1 MILLSDKYKFEVS
14 VLEDVVDALIKEL
27 FQKQE
32 LYGEVSEIEI
42 IDAVIERGLPLFYV
56 TVVSEGLRQK
66 ATANS
71 LLESSSVMSIA
82 HDKDDTQT
90 VVNDSCSKYSQKE
103 RIQKYDSAYLELS
116 THEPLFVKES
126 FFSDYQRASIQSTYI
141 PVFLLA
147 FFDVSKLSGNAPL
160 NDVIDYYRN
169 FYNSRKNM
177 GLIVERSDSIFVKSF
192 VDDKDIRKLIL
203 FNPLGRSFLRKYFKY
218 EKKDNSFRL
227 NPKLLISLT
236 DTDLYEIKSISNQI
250 LDSYYMRLNK

>member
-1 MILLSDKYKFEVS
+1 MILLSDKYKLEVS

-32 LYGEVSEIEI
+32 LHGKVSEIEI

-56 TVVSEGLRQK
+56 TVVGEGLRQK

-126 FFSDYQRASIQSTYI
+126 FFRDYQRASIQSTYI

-160 NDVIDYYRN
+160 NDVIDYYRS

-177 GLIVERSDSIFVKSF
+177 GLIVERSDSIFVKSS

-218 EKKDNSFRL
+218 EKQDNSFRI

-236 DTDLYEIKSISNQI
+236 DTDLYEIKCISNQI

>member
-1 MILLSDKYKFEVS
+1 MSA
-14 VLEDVVDALIKEL
+14 LEDAVDALIKEL

-32 LYGEVSEIEI
+32 LHREVSELEI

-90 VVNDSCSKYSQKE
+90 VINDSCSKHSLKE
-103 RIQKYDSAYLELS
+103 RKRKYDSAYVELS
-116 THEPLFVKES
+116 AHEPLLVKKS
-126 FFSDYQRASIQSTYI
+126 FFSDYRRASIQSTYI

-147 FFDVSKLSGNAPL
+147 FFDVSKLSGIAPL

-169 FYNSRKNM
+169 FYSSRENM

-218 EKKDNSFRL
+218 EKTDNSFRI

-236 DTDLYEIKSISNQI
+236 DTDLNEIKSMSNKI
-250 LDSYYMRLNK
+250 LDSYYLRLNK